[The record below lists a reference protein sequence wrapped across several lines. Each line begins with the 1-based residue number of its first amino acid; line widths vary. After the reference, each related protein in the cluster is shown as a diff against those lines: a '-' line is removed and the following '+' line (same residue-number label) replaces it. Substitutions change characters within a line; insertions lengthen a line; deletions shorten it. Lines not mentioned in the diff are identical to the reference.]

1 MTAGPLRVVVTDLDG
16 TIVRQ
21 DGTLSTATVAA
32 IAELHR
38 RDIPLVI
45 ATARTPAGLAAVEHL
60 EPVTSIAVCCTGALG
75 WSPADTQVLW
85 THFLT
90 DEAVGRIAR
99 TVRRFARPGLA
110 SFDGRRWRMTVDYRG
125 FRGTMPRG
133 PAAAV
138 PIEQV
143 AVARACTMAL
153 RIPGMSAPDI
163 AALLVEG
170 GTDSNQA
177 TLTWAIDDL
186 VDITPPGVDKAT
198 GVGLALD
205 RLGLSWD
212 QAVAFGDMPN
222 DVPMFRSAAVGVA
235 VEGAPAEV
243 VAAAD
248 LVGVAVVEDGFA
260 ATLRSLGLITEVG

>member
-16 TIVRQ
+16 TIVRP
-21 DGTLSTATVAA
+21 DGTLSAATVAA
-32 IAELHR
+32 IAELQR
-38 RDIPLVI
+38 RGIPLVI

-60 EPVTSIAVCCTGALG
+60 ESATSVAVCCTGALG
-75 WSPADTQVLW
+75 WSPADSQVLW
-85 THFLT
+85 TRFLI
-90 DEAVGRIAR
+90 DEAVGRVVG
-99 TVRRFARPGLA
+99 TVGRFARPGLA

-133 PAAAV
+133 PASVV
-138 PIEQV
+138 PIEKMAAGQ
-143 AVARACTMAL
+143 ACTMAV

-163 AALLVEG
+163 AALLVGEG
-170 GTDSNQA
+170 TVPGQA

-186 VDITPPGVDKAT
+186 VDIAPSGVDKAS

-205 RLGLSWD
+205 RLGMTWD
-212 QAVAFGDMPN
+212 EAVAFGDMPN
-222 DVPMFRSAAVGVA
+222 DLPMLRSAAVGVA

-248 LVGVAVVEDGFA
+248 LVGGAVAEDGFA
-260 ATLRSLGLITEVG
+260 ATLRSLGLVTEAG